1 MFQLIAEFQ
10 RLGSVIVYANFNRL
24 IVCTKKRR
32 LLDALSYVEYITNSI
47 RSRPLFHLIDISYD
61 QCWEFLMWLD
71 PVRFV
76 LPSLLVATVPYLKD
90 LLYKFK

>member
-32 LLDALSYVEYITNSI
+32 LLDALSYLEYITNSI

-76 LPSLLVATVPYLKD
+76 LPSLLVATVPHERSSV
-90 LLYKFK
+90 

>member
-32 LLDALSYVEYITNSI
+32 LMDALSYVEYISNSI
-47 RSRPLFHLIDISYD
+47 RTRPLFHLMDFSYD

-71 PVRFV
+71 PVSLASIEL
-76 LPSLLVATVPYLKD
+76 LPLVCM
-90 LLYKFK
+90 